1 MQSEKKQKKKTKKK
15 QNKKKQKKN
24 KKNKKHSN
32 IVKAKTEICKLFFI
46 YVISLFSCGL
56 PLKSVSWKF
65 EGSRRLTYTLV
76 TQYLVHSQF
85 AEF

>member
-1 MQSEKKQKKKTKKK
+1 MQSEKKKKKKKKKTKTFQYSKSK
-15 QNKKKQKKN
+15 
-24 KKNKKHSN
+24 
-32 IVKAKTEICKLFFI
+32 ELFFFI

-56 PLKSVSWKF
+56 PLKSVYWKF
-65 EGSRRLTYTLV
+65 ERSRRLTYTLV

>member
-1 MQSEKKQKKKTKKK
+1 MQSEKKKK
-15 QNKKKQKKN
+15 QQ
-24 KKNKKHSN
+24 HSN

-56 PLKSVSWKF
+56 PLKSVYWKF
-65 EGSRRLTYTLV
+65 ERSHRLTYTLV

>member
-1 MQSEKKQKKKTKKK
+1 MQSEKKKKQTNKQTKKKKTE
-15 QNKKKQKKN
+15 
-24 KKNKKHSN
+24 KHSN

-46 YVISLFSCGL
+46 YVISLLSCGL
-56 PLKSVSWKF
+56 PLKSVYWKF
-65 EGSRRLTYTLV
+65 ERSRRLTYTLV